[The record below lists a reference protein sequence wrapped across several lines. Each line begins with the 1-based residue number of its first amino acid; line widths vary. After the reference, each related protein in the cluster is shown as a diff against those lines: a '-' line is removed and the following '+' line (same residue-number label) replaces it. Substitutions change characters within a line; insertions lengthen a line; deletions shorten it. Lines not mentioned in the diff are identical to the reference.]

1 MLFRFIIVLS
11 CCFALHA
18 QSAVDVIEFDND
30 KQREQ
35 YQKLSEELRCPK
47 CPNQN
52 LVGTD
57 SSIAYDL
64 RREVARLLKEGST
77 EAEIKTYMVNR
88 YGDFVLYEPP
98 VNRKTYILWWSPLFM
113 LLAGLSIFGFVVF
126 KRSKLIN
133 HHPKEVTANNTAMS
147 AKEDSQD

>member
-1 MLFRFIIVLS
+1 MLIRFVVVFSL
-11 CCFALHA
+11 CFAFYAH
-18 QSAVDVIEFDND
+18 SAVDVIEFDSD

-64 RREVARLLKEGST
+64 RREVARLLKEGNT

-98 VNRKTYILWWSPLFM
+98 INKKTYILWWSPLFM
-113 LLAGLSIFGFVVF
+113 LLVGLGIFGFVVF
-126 KRSKLIN
+126 NRAKLIKRN
-133 HHPKEVTANNTAMS
+133 EHDNSDTR
-147 AKEDSQD
+147 D

>member
-1 MLFRFIIVLS
+1 MLLRLHIGLLFIGLAG
-11 CCFALHA
+11 FAFGA
-18 QSAVDVIEFDND
+18 IDVIEFDD
-30 KQREQ
+30 PKQRAQ

-64 RREVARLLKEGST
+64 RREVARLLKEGKT
-77 EAEIKTYMVNR
+77 ESDIKTYMVNR

-98 VNRKTYILWWSPLFM
+98 VNKKTYILWWSPLAM
-113 LLAGLSIFGFVVF
+113 LILGLGIFTLVVYN
-126 KRSKLIN
+126 RSKMVKSQTQIAS
-133 HHPKEVTANNTAMS
+133 ENNENNNEN
-147 AKEDSQD
+147 KNE